1 MSSTWKDIYIKWN
14 KQVLVYK
21 LDTIFFFGHYFL
33 KTVHII
39 QKNSVS
45 IWMNDE
51 NEKYFSV
58 L

>member
-1 MSSTWKDIYIKWN
+1 MSSTWKDTYIKWN

-21 LDTIFFFGHYFL
+21 LDTFFFGHYFL